1 MSVSCNRP
9 SRRVAK
15 KEKNIVKYSSQT
27 YSIYEMTC
35 KVRGDKIRSQREPK
49 VREGIIRQLKDF
61 LGLEW

>member
-1 MSVSCNRP
+1 MSVSYNRP

-49 VREGIIRQLKDF
+49 VREGI
-61 LGLEW
+61 LGN